1 MDIDYDPFSTNTAGI
16 TISKMHIHVQ
26 QQGRRQITVITDFA
40 YDLDTRRICADMRKL
55 FSCNGTVSKD
65 DNAVD
70 MIRLQG
76 DHREKVR
83 EWLIREKIMPS
94 PEMIVVH
101 GA

>member
-1 MDIDYDPFSTNTAGI
+1 MNIDIQDTAAASNI
-16 TISKMHIHVQ
+16 TLAKMHIHVQ
-26 QQGRRQITVITDFA
+26 QQGRRQMTIVTDFA
-40 YDLDTRRICADMRKL
+40 EDLDTRRICAHMRKL

-65 DNAVD
+65 NNGVD

-83 EWLIREKIMPS
+83 DWLIQEKIMPS